1 MGNRF
6 TFYEISQ
13 HLWSI
18 YRVPLWSFK
27 KMSKNNPYLV
37 RYGQLESVI
46 GYLRK
51 ETYDDFIHYI
61 SLHQIQDVIQHHCQG
76 GISNLTGRIY
86 RLAST
91 KVQQGLVVLECNFPY
106 PTSSINMILF
116 KDGNRKV
123 GKTQPFPVFLRHAYK
138 KTNLLVY

>member
-1 MGNRF
+1 
-6 TFYEISQ
+6 
-13 HLWSI
+13 
-18 YRVPLWSFK
+18 
-27 KMSKNNPYLV
+27 MSKNNPYLV

-91 KVQQGLVVLECNFPY
+91 KVQQSLVVLECNFPY

-138 KTNLLVY
+138 KQTY